1 MQDDDVTVPMLEALL
16 ASPVEWAL
24 FLDID
29 GTLLNLAPTP
39 DAIEVPMELPGHLNR
54 LHRKLGGAMALVTG
68 RSLDYADRLFKP
80 YAFPLA
86 GLHGAEFRDAGGISV
101 VVETDAFQALK
112 HLLVKEAEAY
122 PGVLIEDKGAAV
134 AAHYRLAPDYEKVL
148 EERMHYYAELAGP
161 EWALQLGK
169 MVYELRPARA
179 SKGDAVQRFLQA
191 EPFKGRLPVTIG
203 DDLTDE
209 AMFAVANARGGLSIR
224 VGTIETPSC
233 AGNRL
238 SSPALVRSVLKTM
251 AA

>member
-1 MQDDDVTVPMLEALL
+1 MQDDDVTVPLLETLFT
-16 ASPVEWAL
+16 SPSEWAL

-39 DAIEVPMELPGHLNR
+39 DAIEVPTELPGHLKR
-54 LHRKLGGAMALVTG
+54 LHDRLGGAMALVTG
-68 RSLDYADRLFKP
+68 RSLVYADRLFRP

-86 GLHGAEFRDAGGISV
+86 GLHGAEFRDANGLSG
-101 VVETDAFQALK
+101 VVETEAFKALK

-122 PGVLIEDKGAAV
+122 PGVLIEDKGPAV
-134 AAHYRLAPDYEKVL
+134 AAHYRLAPDYEKLL
-148 EERMHYYAELAGP
+148 EERMRYYAELAGP

-169 MVYELRPARA
+169 MVFELRPARA

-191 EPFKGRLPVTIG
+191 EPFKSRRPVTIG

-209 AMFAVANARGGLSIR
+209 AMFAVANARGGISIR
-224 VGTIETPSC
+224 VGAIDAPSC

-238 SSPALVRSVLKTM
+238 SSPALLRNVLASM
-251 AA
+251 VA